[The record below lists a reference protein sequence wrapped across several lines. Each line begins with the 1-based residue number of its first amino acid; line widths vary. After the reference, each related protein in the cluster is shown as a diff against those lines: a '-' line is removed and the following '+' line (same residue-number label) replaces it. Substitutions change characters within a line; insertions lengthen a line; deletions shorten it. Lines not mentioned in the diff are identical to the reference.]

1 MPTAIQPNGTVGK
14 RSKRVNDLKRLRNIL
29 QDLKDAE
36 TNWATLTAGQKDTA
50 TRKCIN
56 AVAKLLDNAIEEI
69 KRREGG

>member
-1 MPTAIQPNGTVGK
+1 MPTAISANGDIGK
-14 RSKRVNDLKRLRNIL
+14 RSKRVSDVKKLKNIM

-36 TNWATLTAGQKDTA
+36 SNWATLTAGQKDTA

-56 AVAKLLDNAIEEI
+56 AVAKLLDYQIEEI